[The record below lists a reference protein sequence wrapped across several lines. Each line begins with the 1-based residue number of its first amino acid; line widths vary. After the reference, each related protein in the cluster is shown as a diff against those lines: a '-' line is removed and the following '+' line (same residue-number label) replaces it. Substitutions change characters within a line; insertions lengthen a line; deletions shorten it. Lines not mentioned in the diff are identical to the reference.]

1 MAVPTTIRTGP
12 RSTELDGLDKAIDS
26 HPIWTELRGPD
37 STLLCGYHHR
47 EHPTLGWTSHILTAP
62 HTGPHHPGSD
72 PTQTPRRN
80 RTHEPLRH

>member
-37 STLLCGYHHR
+37 TINIRTCR
-47 EHPTLGWTSHILTAP
+47 
-62 HTGPHHPGSD
+62 GPCARCAMSGGSA
-72 PTQTPRRN
+72 
-80 RTHEPLRH
+80 